1 MIMKKTTLLI
11 AFLMT
16 IPLWSQQQ
24 ISLTECYELVVINYP
39 LAKQGAL
46 LEEKNKLELDI
57 IKTEKLPQ
65 LDLSAQATYLSDV
78 IEIPIPNSGIEAPN
92 NDQYRATLS
101 VNQLIY
107 AGGVINAKA
116 LVKNTALLTQQKEL
130 EVNLYQLKKQVN
142 QLYFSILVSQ
152 ERFDLLVTKQEQLQ
166 AKLKEVRSGI
176 ENGMVLPTSDR
187 IIEAELLKIKLQFTE
202 IKLAKKSLIETLS
215 SLVGKEISSSVKF
228 TNPEITTQ
236 LESSISRPELD
247 LFQLKKDEIESMD
260 QLLSKQN
267 YPKLIGFANGGYG
280 NPGLDPLK
288 NSFETFYTVGVKVNW
303 NVFDWNANKKQR
315 QSIAINKNII
325 DTETEVFKLN
335 THIELNQLESE
346 INKYSEFIETDSEI
360 IVLRKDVLKS
370 AESQLRNGVITS
382 SAYITELT
390 NLYEDENNLSTHQIQ
405 LLLVKAN
412 YNITKGQK
420 KL

>member
-1 MIMKKTTLLI
+1 MKRTVI
-11 AFLMT
+11 IVVFLFT
-16 IPLWSQQQ
+16 APLWSQQQ
-24 ISLTECYELVVINYP
+24 ISLAECYELVTINYP
-39 LAKQGAL
+39 LAKQAAL
-46 LEEKNKLELDI
+46 LEEKNRLDLDI
-57 IKTEKLPQ
+57 IDTEKLPQ
-65 LDLSAQATYLSDV
+65 LDLSAQATYQSDV
-78 IEIPIPNSGIEAPN
+78 IEIPIPNSGIEPPN

-116 LVKNTALLTQQKEL
+116 VVKNASFLTQQKQL

-142 QLYFSILVSQ
+142 QLYFSILLSQ
-152 ERFDLLVTKQEQLQ
+152 EQHSLLVTKQEQLQ
-166 AKLKEVRSGI
+166 TKLKEVRSGI

-202 IKLAKKSLIETLS
+202 IKLAKETLTRTLS
-215 SLVGKEISSSVKF
+215 SLVGKEIASSVDFK
-228 TNPEITTQ
+228 NPEISTQ
-236 LESSISRPELD
+236 LNSNISRPELE
-247 LFQLKKDEIESMD
+247 LFQLRKDEIETMD

-280 NPGLDPLK
+280 NPALDPLK
-288 NSFETFYTVGVKVNW
+288 NEFETFYTIGVKLNW
-303 NVFDWNANKKQR
+303 NVFDWNSNKKQR
-315 QSIAINKNII
+315 QSIAINKDII
-325 DTETEVFKLN
+325 DSEAETFSLN
-335 THIELNQLESE
+335 TNIELDQLENE
-346 INKYSEFIETDSEI
+346 INKYSEFIKTDSEI
-360 IVLRKDVLKS
+360 ISLRKDVLKS

-412 YNITKGQK
+412 YNITKGQ
-420 KL
+420 